1 VQAERE
7 NQTAQFE
14 RLAQRSLRTTLVT
27 IPVALLALIDL
38 LTGWPI
44 GGIWEIDVAL
54 LVAVGMGIWGSWS
67 LDRFAR
73 RMRKSQLPTE
83 MTPLL
88 LARTLF
94 SIAATVALTGGIGYL
109 LAGWIGAAAL
119 LALEGITTG
128 VGVAIGLRRR
138 KAKGGGSS

>member
-1 VQAERE
+1 VQPERE

-14 RLAQRSLRTTLVT
+14 RLAQRSLRATLLT
-27 IPVALLALIDL
+27 ITVAIFALTDL

-44 GGIWEIDVAL
+44 GGTWEIDVAL

-109 LAGWIGAAAL
+109 LAGWIGAVAL
-119 LALEGITTG
+119 LALVGITTG
-128 VGVAIGLRRR
+128 VAVVIGLRRR
-138 KAKGGGSS
+138 KARTGGSS